1 MEADKE
7 NRLDTR
13 DLKSIGITF
22 NHAKKGIDNLCKC
35 LKDTPDLAMEFKSR
49 LIDYILGVQ

>member
-1 MEADKE
+1 METDKE
-7 NRLDTR
+7 IRLDTR